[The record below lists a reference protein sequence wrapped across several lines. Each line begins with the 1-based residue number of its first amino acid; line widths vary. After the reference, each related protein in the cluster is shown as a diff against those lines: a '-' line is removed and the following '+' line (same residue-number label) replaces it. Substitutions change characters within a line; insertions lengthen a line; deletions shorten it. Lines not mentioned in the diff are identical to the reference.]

1 MNLDA
6 FFNIFKFSIS
16 GIFQIIDMILVAVI
30 LYQAF
35 NFIKNTRAVQMLRGF
50 IIFFVLTILAGF
62 FHFLVSEWIFSS
74 LWKISLVVF
83 VIVFQPEIRRALAE
97 VGKKRIY
104 EMNVDENN
112 KENILKTL
120 KYFSETKTGAL
131 IVFERNIGLKNY
143 IENGVILNSQIS
155 QELLKTIFMQNTPLH
170 DGAVIIQDNIIASGA
185 SFLPLTKQDLD
196 KSIGSRHRAG
206 LGISEISDAFVLMVS
221 EETGNISYAVN
232 GTFNKIEKYEDL
244 ENILNKFCENNS
256 EKGWNKFT
264 KSLKN
269 IFSLK
274 SLKNNF
280 NEKMISFFV
289 ALIIWIYIK
298 NIILK

>member
-1 MNLDA
+1 
-6 FFNIFKFSIS
+6 
-16 GIFQIIDMILVAVI
+16 
-30 LYQAF
+30 
-35 NFIKNTRAVQMLRGF
+35 
-50 IIFFVLTILAGF
+50 
-62 FHFLVSEWIFSS
+62 
-74 LWKISLVVF
+74 
-83 VIVFQPEIRRALAE
+83 
-97 VGKKRIY
+97 
-104 EMNVDENN
+104 MNVDENN